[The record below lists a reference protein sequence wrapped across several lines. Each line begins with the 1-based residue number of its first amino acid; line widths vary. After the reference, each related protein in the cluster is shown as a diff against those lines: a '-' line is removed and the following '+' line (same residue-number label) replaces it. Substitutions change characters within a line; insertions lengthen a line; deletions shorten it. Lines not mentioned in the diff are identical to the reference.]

1 MPSLDYRQATTLLED
16 LFAEAEAAY
25 LNNDPP
31 TGGQVAVPLATLFAS
46 ATQSYREALL
56 GCGLARLLD
65 RSINI
70 RRIYINQGAD
80 AFNGRTL
87 DERVVNPFLHDH
99 MVPSSR
105 GPYLA
110 VFRRNVELRPE
121 TGAGLRDKAGYA
133 AVLDVV
139 DALET
144 AEPDNARAIVL
155 CLLYG
160 FVAMRETATISLAR
174 ISRLSLEQYDAL
186 IANLL
191 QVQSRGLIPVL
202 LVVAMLH
209 TIKACYSLTW
219 DIEWHGIN
227 VADRA
232 SGAGGDITVKKG
244 RNILLAIEITE
255 RPIDRARIVST
266 FTTKIVRGGIEDY
279 LFVYGS
285 ALPSEEARQA
295 ARTYFS
301 QGHEINF
308 LEVRE
313 WIVNN
318 LATLGARCRSLFT
331 RQILTLFETPE
342 VPAKVKVA
350 WNDSLRA
357 VVGT

>member
-295 ARTYFS
+295 A
-301 QGHEINF
+301 
-308 LEVRE
+308 
-313 WIVNN
+313 
-318 LATLGARCRSLFT
+318 
-331 RQILTLFETPE
+331 
-342 VPAKVKVA
+342 
-350 WNDSLRA
+350 
-357 VVGT
+357 

>member
-266 FTTKIVRGGIEDY
+266 FTTKIVRGGIEEY

-342 VPAKVKVA
+342 VPAKV
-350 WNDSLRA
+350 
-357 VVGT
+357 